1 MDYLKHDPNS
11 SIDHFLFYVYWKMRD
26 LNVISVHFQAKNEE
40 AMQFEERKPI
50 FDRTTSKT
58 LDHIPTSQS
67 VNNKCMTK
75 TFVG

>member
-1 MDYLKHDPNS
+1 
-11 SIDHFLFYVYWKMRD
+11 MRD